1 MSRAVR
7 MPLALALATALAG
20 CAGYQ
25 LGPTL
30 GASYRSVA
38 VVMFQNKTYQPQIE
52 QPITSAIIRQFQSDG
67 ALRIESSAN
76 ADIILTGEVTR
87 YWRQELRSQSNDN
100 NTPREYEINISARIE
115 AHDRVTGKLVV
126 GPKVVTGKAATFI
139 GSDLQSAEEQA
150 LPLVAQDLAKKV
162 VTLLAEKW

>member
-1 MSRAVR
+1 MSRLL
-7 MPLALALATALAG
+7 PALALTLTLTG
-20 CAGYQ
+20 CAGYR

-30 GASYRSVA
+30 GANYRSVA
-38 VVMFQNKTYQPQIE
+38 VVMFRNKTYQAQIE
-52 QPITSAIIRQFQSDG
+52 RQITSAIIRQFQSDG
-67 ALRIESSAN
+67 TLRIESP
-76 ADIILTGEVTR
+76 ADADLVLTGEVTQYR
-87 YWRQELRSQSNDN
+87 RQELRSQTNDN
-100 NTPREYEINISARIE
+100 NAPREYDIIIDARIE
-115 AHDRVTGKLVV
+115 ARDRVTGKLVV